1 MAFVTGLSDRR
12 QTHRLKLN
20 KQWGKG
26 MKKMDLMRRNGQ

>member
-12 QTHRLKLN
+12 QTHRLKVS

-26 MKKMDLMRRNGQ
+26 IKKMDMMGLNGQ